1 MKMKKILALLLAVM
15 LVVSF
20 AACKTE
26 SNEEPE
32 GTEKP
37 MDSMEP
43 AKEWP
48 AIPDG
53 TVLKF
58 WHAMS
63 GPNGEAV
70 DLLIAKFNEEN
81 EFGITVEGTYQG
93 GYGDLHTK
101 LVAALQGGD
110 TPHIAQAYANNIMVY
125 MDSEAI
131 VQLDEYIFDSQVGVE
146 DWDDI
151 LQGYREENSNY
162 PDGKFYSLP
171 FNKSTEVLYY
181 NETFFNEN
189 NLTVPTNWEELKDVS
204 MAASEILGKP
214 AFGYDSLS
222 NLFITWTQQAGGQYT
237 NNNGD
242 VLFDGPESREA
253 LQYFIDGVQGGYF
266 RTAGEDRYC
275 SGPFND
281 GNLVMFIG
289 STSGSAYVGSDAFE
303 WNAAMVPFGKVEKVI
318 QQGSNMFMLKSNE
331 AEQLATFEFM
341 KFLMA
346 PENTALWAMNSGYL
360 PVRESARELP
370 EYVEFVNSGVN
381 PTKDVG
387 TSYDGAWYIYDP
399 VFKESYSVRQ
409 AVETAVEEAATGV
422 KSVDQAITDAA
433 ASIR

>member
-1 MKMKKILALLLAVM
+1 MKMRKILALLLAVLM
-15 LVVSF
+15 VASF
-20 AACKTE
+20 AACKTG
-26 SNEEPE
+26 NEEPDAS
-32 GTEKP
+32 KP
-37 MDSMEP
+37 ADSMEP

-48 AIPDG
+48 EIPDG
-53 TVLKF
+53 TVLQF

-63 GPNGEAV
+63 GANGAAL
-70 DLLIAKFNEEN
+70 DLVVAKFNEEN
-81 EFGITVEGTYQG
+81 EFGITVEATYQG
-93 GYGDLHTK
+93 GYTDLHTK
-101 LVAALQGGD
+101 LVSALQGGD
-110 TPHIAQAYANNIMVY
+110 IPHIAQAYANNIMVY
-125 MDSEAI
+125 LDSDAI

-146 DWDDI
+146 DWEDI
-151 LQGYREENSNY
+151 IQGYREENSNY

-189 NLTVPTNWEELKDVS
+189 NLTVPTTWEELKDVS
-204 MAASEILGKP
+204 IAASEILGKP

-242 VLFDGPESREA
+242 VLFNSPEAREA
-253 LQYFIDGVQGGYF
+253 LQFFIDGVEGGYF
-266 RTAGEDRYC
+266 RTAGEDNYC

-281 GNLVMFIG
+281 QNLVMFIG
-289 STSGSAYVGSDAFE
+289 STSGSAYIGSDAFE

-318 QQGSNMFMLKSNE
+318 QQGSNMFMLKSDE
-331 AEQLATFEFM
+331 VGQLATFEFM

-370 EYVEFVNSGVN
+370 EYVAYVEAGTN

-399 VFKESYSVRQ
+399 VFKESYSVRM
-409 AVETAVEEAATGV
+409 AVETAVEEAATGI

-433 ASIR
+433 ASIN

>member
-20 AACKTE
+20 AACKTD

-53 TVLKF
+53 TVLQF
-58 WHAMS
+58 WHGMS